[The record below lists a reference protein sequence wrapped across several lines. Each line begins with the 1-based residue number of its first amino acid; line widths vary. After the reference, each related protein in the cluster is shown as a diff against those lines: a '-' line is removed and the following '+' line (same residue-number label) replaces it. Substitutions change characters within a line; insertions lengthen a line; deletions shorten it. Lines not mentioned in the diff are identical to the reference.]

1 MSPTR
6 RRKSEDINENWQAE
20 FAAFDAE
27 CEARENEFRKQH
39 LLIMNEGHPELTP
52 EENEVF
58 DSLLRG
64 IPCDEIAEQYGVE
77 KDVIIGLIEVVRAKL
92 ALSD

>member
-1 MSPTR
+1 MPPSH
-6 RRKSEDINENWQAE
+6 RKREDINENWRAEIAAYDAACETEEAE
-20 FAAFDAE
+20 F
-27 CEARENEFRKQH
+27 RRKH
-39 LLIMNEGHPELTP
+39 LLIRSGGNPDLTP

-77 KDVIIGLIEVVRAKL
+77 KEVIIGLVEVIRAKL
-92 ALSD
+92 SLTG

>member
-1 MSPTR
+1 MTPS
-6 RRKSEDINENWQAE
+6 RRKRDDINENWQADI
-20 FAAFDAE
+20 AAYDAE
-27 CEARENEFRKQH
+27 CQAQEREFRKQH
-39 LLIMNEGHPELTP
+39 LIIQSEGNSELTP

-77 KDVIIGLIEVVRAKL
+77 KEVIIGLIEVVRAKL
-92 ALSD
+92 SLSD

>member
-1 MSPTR
+1 MAAYDAACET
-6 RRKSEDINENWQAE
+6 KEAE
-20 FAAFDAE
+20 F
-27 CEARENEFRKQH
+27 RNKNILFR
-39 LLIMNEGHPELTP
+39 NEGSPELTP

-77 KDVIIGLIEVVRAKL
+77 KDVIIGLIEVIRAKL